1 MAMRLQ
7 IYPTDN
13 DTHTH
18 TAKQTKEVL
27 RPSRKEAKY
36 SVQLLLREE
45 GAHAHGERNANENFP
60 VRN

>member
-1 MAMRLQ
+1 MAMCLQ

-18 TAKQTKEVL
+18 TAKQTKVL
-27 RPSRKEAKY
+27 RPSRKEAKN

-45 GAHAHGERNANENFP
+45 GAHVHGERNAN
-60 VRN
+60 

>member
-7 IYPTDN
+7 VYPTDN

-27 RPSRKEAKY
+27 RPSRKEAKNR
-36 SVQLLLREE
+36 VQLLLREE
-45 GAHAHGERNANENFP
+45 GAHAHSERNAN
-60 VRN
+60 